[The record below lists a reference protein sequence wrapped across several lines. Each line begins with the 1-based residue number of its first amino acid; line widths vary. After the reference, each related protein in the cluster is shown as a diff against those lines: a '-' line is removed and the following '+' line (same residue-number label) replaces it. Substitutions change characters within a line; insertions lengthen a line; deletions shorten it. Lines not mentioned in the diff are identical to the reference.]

1 MKLLYIFE
9 KNIILR
15 KILIT
20 FSLIIIFLLGR
31 YVPIPGVL
39 ISAYKGQDNNFAT
52 LYSTVTGGNLSQVGV
67 FSLGIGPM
75 MTTMILLRLF
85 TIGKYSSGVSQKVQ
99 QFLQNVVMLVIA
111 IIQGLAIT
119 ISFQYH
125 NGFSLTKLLLAT
137 MILVTGA
144 YIISWIGNLNAEYGF
159 GGMTILV
166 VVGMLV
172 GQFNN
177 IPLIFELFQDGYQL
191 AIILFLLWTLVAM
204 YLMITFERSEYRIPV
219 MRTSIHNRLVDDA
232 YMPIKVNASG
242 GMAFMYVYT
251 LLMFPQYIIIL
262 LRSIFPTNPDITS
275 YNDYFSLSSIQG
287 VVIYMI
293 LMLVLSVAFTFVNID
308 PTKIS
313 EAMRES
319 GDFIPNYRPG
329 KETQSYLSKICYLFG
344 TFSGFFMAFLG
355 GVPLL
360 FALGNDDLRTV
371 SSMTG
376 IFMMITGMSFMILD
390 EFQVIRI
397 RKQYTSVFENEEN

>member
-1 MKLLYIFE
+1 MGNPSLNHRY
-9 KNIILR
+9 R
-15 KILIT
+15 KG
-20 FSLIIIFLLGR
+20 FYSLF
-31 YVPIPGVL
+31 
-39 ISAYKGQDNNFAT
+39 KT
-52 LYSTVTGGNLSQVGV
+52 L
-67 FSLGIGPM
+67 
-75 MTTMILLRLF
+75 
-85 TIGKYSSGVSQKVQ
+85 Q
-99 QFLQNVVMLVIA
+99 Q
-111 IIQGLAIT
+111 
-119 ISFQYH
+119 
-125 NGFSLTKLLLAT
+125 
-137 MILVTGA
+137 
-144 YIISWIGNLNAEYGF
+144 
-159 GGMTILV
+159 
-166 VVGMLV
+166 
-172 GQFNN
+172 
-177 IPLIFELFQDGYQL
+177 
-191 AIILFLLWTLVAM
+191 
-204 YLMITFERSEYRIPV
+204 
-219 MRTSIHNRLVDDA
+219 NRLVDDA

>member
-1 MKLLYIFE
+1 M
-9 KNIILR
+9 
-15 KILIT
+15 
-20 FSLIIIFLLGR
+20 
-31 YVPIPGVL
+31 

-99 QFLQNVVMLVIA
+99 QFRQNVVMLVIA
-111 IIQGLAIT
+111 IIQGLAIA

-275 YNDYFSLSSIQG
+275 YNEYFSLSSIQG